1 MHSRIFQVSSEP
13 IKKEDYIEEATY
25 WDHWFIGEIADYVAD
40 SDRNY
45 DIKWLKGCCDGVT
58 FGTNDNGEYF
68 IVESKE
74 QYFQHKFKRFKN
86 AVDTIK
92 SCTLEEFT
100 KEMHAVWEL
109 KNAYEERFG
118 FYVDTDGELL
128 NFDNFIRLCVTNEK
142 YYIGGTID
150 YHC

>member
-13 IKKEDYIEEATY
+13 IAKEDYIEEAVY
-25 WDHWFIGEIADYVAD
+25 YDHWFLNSIADYVAD
-40 SDRNY
+40 SNRNE
-45 DIKWLKGCCDGVT
+45 DIDWLKNCYDGLT
-58 FGTNDNGEYF
+58 FGKDDIGEYF
-68 IVESKE
+68 VVKSKE
-74 QYFQHKFKRFKN
+74 QYFQPKFKRFKN
-86 AVDTIK
+86 AIDSIK

-100 KEMHAVWEL
+100 KEMFAVWEL

-118 FYVDTDGELL
+118 FYVDWDDDVMTL
-128 NFDNFIRLCVTNEK
+128 DNFIRCCVTDVK